1 MAFLEITGLNKRFG
15 DLSVLKNVN
24 LTVNKGEIV
33 TVIGSSGSGK
43 TTLLRCLNLLESVDQ
58 GQFLLDGEVMFSG
71 SIAKIREKEKRKK
84 QLKTSLVFQSFNLF
98 PHYSVL
104 QNVCLTPELL
114 IKESLSKKAKKASD
128 AEIYKSVREFYFGC
142 EQPSKDNYKTIIR
155 QKGKELLTNVGLDS
169 KINAYPH
176 QLSGGQQQR
185 VAIARALALN
195 PSLLCFDEPTSAL
208 DPELTGEVLKVIR
221 SLKSKDRTMII
232 VTHELSFAKSISD
245 KIVFMADGVIEQM
258 GTPSEIFE
266 NPKSQKLKN
275 FLYSIKNEVGEKSG
289 Y

>member
-1 MAFLEITGLNKRFG
+1 MAFLEIIGLNKCFG
-15 DLSVLKNVN
+15 DLSVLKDVN
-24 LTVNKGEIV
+24 LTISKGEVVSI
-33 TVIGSSGSGK
+33 IGSSGSGK

-58 GQFLLDGEVMFSG
+58 GEFLLDGEVMFSG
-71 SIAKIREKEKRKK
+71 SIAKTSENEKRKK
-84 QLKTSLVFQSFNLF
+84 QLKTGLVFQTFNLF

-114 IKESLSKKAKKASD
+114 IKESLSKKAQKRWN
-128 AEIYKSVREFYFGC
+128 AEIYNGVIEFYFGST
-142 EQPSKDNYKTIIR
+142 QPTKDNYKINIIT
-155 QKGKELLTNVGLDS
+155 KAKELLTNVGLDS

-195 PSLLCFDEPTSAL
+195 PALLCFDEPTSAL

-232 VTHELSFAKSISD
+232 VTHEMSFAKSISD
-245 KIVFMADGVIEQM
+245 KVVFMADGVIEDI
-258 GTPSEIFE
+258 GTPSEIFD

-275 FLYSIKNEVGEKSG
+275 FLSAITNENGE
-289 Y
+289 